1 MILSGDIGGTNTR
14 LGLFDDDLSPA
25 AEKDYPSREHT
36 GLEEVLRDF
45 LAETGASVRAA
56 CFGVAGP
63 VRKGKCRTTN
73 LPWTIDAAAISRELG
88 LPGITLL
95 NDLEATAHGIPAL
108 GPEDLVVLNP
118 GETGAEGNAALI
130 AAGTGLGEAG
140 LFWDGR
146 EHRPFATE
154 GGHASFAPRNEK
166 ETALLRHLLTQFDTV
181 SWERVVSGP
190 GLHQIYRFLRDST
203 AAEEPEWLE
212 KEMREG
218 DPVAVIARTALSG
231 VSPLCGEALD
241 LFVSLYGAEAGNLA
255 LKVMAFGGVYVAGGV
270 ARKILSKMKEP
281 RFLESF
287 FDKGRMRPILEA
299 MPVRVVLNERT
310 ALLGAARCA
319 ARSGGP
325 AAGRRSPRTKPRPRG
340 KPRSRR

>member
-14 LGLFDDDLSPA
+14 LALFDDDLRPA
-25 AEKDYPSREHT
+25 AEKDYPSREHS
-36 GLEEVLRDF
+36 GIEEVLRDF
-45 LAETGASVRAA
+45 LAGARASVRAA
-56 CFGVAGP
+56 CLGVAGP
-63 VRKGKCRTTN
+63 VLKGICRTTN
-73 LPWTIDAAAISRELG
+73 LPWTIDAAAISRDLG
-88 LPGITLL
+88 LPPVTLL
-95 NDLEATAHGIPAL
+95 NDLEAAAHAIPAL
-108 GPEDLVVLNP
+108 GPDDLAVLNA
-118 GETGAEGNAALI
+118 GEKGAEGNAALI

-154 GGHASFAPRNEK
+154 GGHASFAPRNDK
-166 ETALLRHLLTQFDTV
+166 EAALLRHLLAQFDTV

-190 GLHQIYRFLRDST
+190 GLHQIYRFLRECT

-212 KEMREG
+212 TEMREG
-218 DPVAVIARTALSG
+218 DPVAVIARTAISG

-255 LKVMAFGGVYVAGGV
+255 LKVMATGGVYVAGGV
-270 ARKILSKMKEP
+270 APKILPKLKER

-287 FDKGRMRPILEA
+287 FDKGRMRPLLEA
-299 MPVRVVLNERT
+299 MPVRVVLNERA

-319 ARSGGP
+319 LRGANPGSGSP
-325 AAGRRSPRTKPRPRG
+325 SRRRKPRARG
-340 KPRSRR
+340 

>member
-14 LGLFDDDLSPA
+14 LSLFGDDLRPA
-25 AEKDYPSREHT
+25 AEKNYPSRGHAS
-36 GLEEVLRDF
+36 LEEILRIF
-45 LAETGASVRAA
+45 LAETGASVRAV
-56 CFGVAGP
+56 CLGVAGP

-73 LPWTIDAAAISRELG
+73 LPWTIDAAAISRDLG

-108 GPEDLVVLNP
+108 GPKDLVVLNK
-118 GETGAEGNAALI
+118 GKTGAEGNAALI

-154 GGHASFAPRNEK
+154 GGHASFAPRDEK
-166 ETALLRHLLTQFDTV
+166 ETALLRHLLARFDSV

-190 GLHQIYRFLRDST
+190 GLHHIYRFLKDSA

-218 DPVAVIARTALSG
+218 DPVAVISRTALSG
-231 VSPLCGEALD
+231 ISPLCVEALD

-255 LKVMAFGGVYVAGGV
+255 LKMMAFGGVYIAGGV
-270 ARKILSKMKEP
+270 APKILPKMKEP
-281 RFLESF
+281 RFLEAF
-287 FDKGRMRPILEA
+287 LDKGRMRPVLEA
-299 MPVRVVLNERT
+299 MPVRIVLNERT

-319 ARSGGP
+319 ARSAGP
-325 AAGRRSPRTKPRPRG
+325 AARRRAPRTKPR
-340 KPRSRR
+340 SRR

>member
-1 MILSGDIGGTNTR
+1 MMVRVEPEGRKAMILSGDIGGTNTR
-14 LGLFDDDLSPA
+14 LGLFDDDLRPA
-25 AEKDYPSREHT
+25 AEKDYPSREHAS
-36 GLEEVLRDF
+36 LEEILRDF
-45 LAETGASVRAA
+45 LAETGASVRAV
-56 CFGVAGP
+56 CLGVAGP

-73 LPWTIDAAAISRELG
+73 LPWTIDAAAISRDLG

-166 ETALLRHLLTQFDTV
+166 ETALLRHLLAQFDTV

-218 DPVAVIARTALSG
+218 ESG
-231 VSPLCGEALD
+231 
-241 LFVSLYGAEAGNLA
+241 
-255 LKVMAFGGVYVAGGV
+255 GGDRAHG
-270 ARKILSKMKEP
+270 
-281 RFLESF
+281 
-287 FDKGRMRPILEA
+287 
-299 MPVRVVLNERT
+299 PVRGLA
-310 ALLGAARCA
+310 AL
-319 ARSGGP
+319 
-325 AAGRRSPRTKPRPRG
+325 RRSPGSLRLPLRRG
-340 KPRSRR
+340 GGEPGAEGDGLRRRHHRRRRGAGRSFRR